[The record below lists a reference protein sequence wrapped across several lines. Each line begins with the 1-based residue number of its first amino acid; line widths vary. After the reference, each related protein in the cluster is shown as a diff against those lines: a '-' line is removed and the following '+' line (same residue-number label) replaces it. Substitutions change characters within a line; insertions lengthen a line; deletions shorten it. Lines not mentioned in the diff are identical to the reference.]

1 MSSANLSKTVDQV
14 RVILGLFR
22 ETIFLQTR
30 YEFKICD
37 EVFSAELVEVEESTR
52 RDEDERRTLV
62 FRILGASE
70 FLSKET
76 EGGQYSQV
84 NFRFGIDSFLVRAV
98 GQIEKVTTSK
108 AGRLLYVDVPKVLE
122 IENARKNRRKKS
134 KSSLGVASVLVR
146 SGSLH
151 TEGVLELNDY
161 SLGGYGGTLQ
171 VPNGF
176 ELISDTF
183 VSGQLTLGSET
194 LSISCYIKRAKLIEE
209 RSGNWD
215 AYSVGLQN
223 ETNLKQ
229 PSQAESQQTSSQADR
244 RRNARISVQE
254 QISLTAAINRDV
266 SFRLQLEEASVT
278 GFSGKLINAAQLV
291 EFPLG
296 SCFKMEGPP
305 LSVVL
310 QGFEGDRLRFSIQE
324 GSVNDRLE
332 WFKKVSPYLL
342 KGVSHSVYDARDLL
356 EVFCASGALSTEY
369 LKTQRTHDADFLSP
383 FETTTRD
390 QFWIHRWIHH
400 NENKE
405 VTGHWCA
412 IRLGDN
418 GWFLADLAG
427 SPEKVKKIPRNF
439 TELFFKSFSDFS
451 MSNKPCPVHM
461 YTWIIGHPYW
471 MDFCEIIK
479 ASGLI
484 RELVL
489 TGYSRYSLESLQTDK
504 KLCSISRQAI
514 QAADYSKISDIRNK
528 LVANGS
534 INHASLFDFDIDRFG
549 SPVLADHFKLKQ
561 QPFGRY
567 YFEIVAGPTRWL
579 AVFTT
584 FPMGA
589 SFNRVPESIWVFPVE
604 GGEQE
609 NKLVWPSLVGEL
621 FATALMLGM
630 KPSSIRRILL
640 PKSAEPYP
648 GELAVMENILVHPSA
663 SRLYEG
669 KK

>member
-1 MSSANLSKTVDQV
+1 M

-37 EVFSAELVEVEESTR
+37 EVFSAELVELEESTR
-52 RDEDERRTLV
+52 RDEDESRTLV

-70 FLSKET
+70 FLSNGN
-76 EGGQYSQV
+76 EGDQYPLV
-84 NFRFGIDSFLVRAV
+84 NFRFGIDSFLVKAV
-98 GQIEKVTTSK
+98 GQIEKVTASN
-108 AGRLLYVDVPKVLE
+108 AGHMLYVDVPKVLE

-134 KSSLGVASVLVR
+134 KSNLGIASVLVR

-161 SLGGYGGTLQ
+161 SLGGYGAILQ

-176 ELISDTF
+176 ELVSDTY
-183 VSGQLTLGSET
+183 VSGQLTLGSEA
-194 LSISCYIKRAKLIEE
+194 LLISCYIKRARLIEE
-209 RSGNWD
+209 KFGNWD

-223 ETNLKQ
+223 ATNFNQSSK
-229 PSQAESQQTSSQADR
+229 SESQQTSSQNDR
-244 RRNARISVQE
+244 RSNVRISVQE

-266 SFRLQLEEASVT
+266 CFKLQLEEASVT

-296 SCFKMEGPP
+296 SCFKMENPP

-332 WFKKVSPYLL
+332 WFKRVSPYLL

-369 LKTQRTHDADFLSP
+369 LKTQRTHGAEFLSP

-427 SPEKVKKIPRNF
+427 SPEKEKKIPRNF

-461 YTWIIGHPYW
+461 YAWIVGHPYW
-471 MDFCEIIK
+471 MDFCELIK
-479 ASGLI
+479 SSGLI

-489 TGYSRYSLESLQTDK
+489 TGYSRYSIESLQTDRE
-504 KLCSISRQAI
+504 LCNISKRVI
-514 QAADYSKISDIRNK
+514 QAAEYKKISDIRSK

-549 SPVLADHFKLKQ
+549 SPILSDHFKFKQ
-561 QPFGRY
+561 QPFARHY
-567 YFEIVAGPTRWL
+567 IEMAAGQTRWL

-584 FPMGA
+584 FPLGA
-589 SFNRVPESIWVFPVE
+589 SFNRVPESIWVFPLE

-609 NKLVWPSLVGEL
+609 NKSVWPALAGEL
-621 FATALMLGM
+621 FSTALMLGM

-640 PKSAEPYP
+640 PGCTEPYS